1 MGLDHGRRRAG
12 DRHAAPLRL
21 GHGSQ
26 RSHPPGA
33 PEGRGEHHLPLG
45 AVDGLPAARAR
56 CGADAGAD
64 EGGGRTAA
72 PPARRA
78 RGPLRGG
85 HGSAGRRRAPARV
98 AAILAA
104 PMIVVAANPY
114 SGASDN
120 RRRVEAVAR
129 ELAALGE
136 HPCVGWGARERA
148 AMLGDRAAMTG
159 CRAVV
164 AAGGDGTVAQVINEL
179 PPGTPL
185 AAFPAG
191 NENLFASAYG
201 FADDPA
207 ALARALAAGRTRT
220 LDLGRASGPGRSRL
234 FALMLSAGLDAEV
247 VRRLMAWRTTGS
259 TLRRVRRASY
269 VAPVPVQADG
279 DPLGTTPVEVDVV
292 PGALTLITSGR
303 GG

>member
-1 MGLDHGRRRAG
+1 
-12 DRHAAPLRL
+12 
-21 GHGSQ
+21 
-26 RSHPPGA
+26 
-33 PEGRGEHHLPLG
+33 
-45 AVDGLPAARAR
+45 
-56 CGADAGAD
+56 
-64 EGGGRTAA
+64 
-72 PPARRA
+72 
-78 RGPLRGG
+78 
-85 HGSAGRRRAPARV
+85 
-98 AAILAA
+98 
-104 PMIVVAANPY
+104 MIVVAANPY

-120 RRRVEAVAR
+120 RRRVEALAR

-136 HPCVGWGARERA
+136 HPCVVWDARERA
-148 AMLGDRAAMTG
+148 AMLADRAAMTG

-269 VAPVPVQADG
+269 VAPLAASLFTYRHPPVRVVAGEAAASGAYCVVANAPAYALDLPLAPGARADDGALDWVVFERGGLAALASYSWAVWRGRHLARDDVRMGRATRLTLDAAAPVPVQADG

-303 GG
+303 D

>member
-1 MGLDHGRRRAG
+1 
-12 DRHAAPLRL
+12 
-21 GHGSQ
+21 
-26 RSHPPGA
+26 
-33 PEGRGEHHLPLG
+33 
-45 AVDGLPAARAR
+45 
-56 CGADAGAD
+56 
-64 EGGGRTAA
+64 
-72 PPARRA
+72 
-78 RGPLRGG
+78 
-85 HGSAGRRRAPARV
+85 
-98 AAILAA
+98 
-104 PMIVVAANPY
+104 MIVVAANPY

-120 RRRVEAVAR
+120 RRRVEALAR

-136 HPCVGWGARERA
+136 HPCVVWGARERA

-207 ALARALAAGRTRT
+207 ALARALAAGRTRA
-220 LDLGRASGPGRSRL
+220 LDLGRASGRGRSRL

-269 VAPVPVQADG
+269 VAPLAASLFTYRHPPVRVVAGEAAASGAYCVVANAPAYALDLPLAPGARADDGALDWVVFERGGLAALASYSWAVWRGRHLARDDVRMGRATRLTLDAAAPVPVQADG

>member
-1 MGLDHGRRRAG
+1 
-12 DRHAAPLRL
+12 
-21 GHGSQ
+21 
-26 RSHPPGA
+26 
-33 PEGRGEHHLPLG
+33 
-45 AVDGLPAARAR
+45 
-56 CGADAGAD
+56 
-64 EGGGRTAA
+64 
-72 PPARRA
+72 
-78 RGPLRGG
+78 
-85 HGSAGRRRAPARV
+85 
-98 AAILAA
+98 
-104 PMIVVAANPY
+104 MIVVAANPY

-120 RRRVEAVAR
+120 RRRVEALAR

-136 HPCVGWGARERA
+136 HPCVVWDARERA
-148 AMLGDRAAMTG
+148 AMLADRAAMTG

-207 ALARALAAGRTRT
+207 ALARALAAGRTRA
-220 LDLGRASGPGRSRL
+220 LDLGRASVPGRSRL

-269 VAPVPVQADG
+269 VVPLAASLLTYRHPPVRVVAGEAAASGAYCVVANAPAYALDLPLAPGARADDGALDWVVFERGGFAALARYAWAVWRGRHLARADVRMGRATRLTLDAAAPVPVQADG

-292 PGALTLITSGR
+292 PGALTLIGTGAD
-303 GG
+303 

>member
-1 MGLDHGRRRAG
+1 GEPPPRRLLPRAALGRVSGMGLDHGRRRAG

-45 AVDGLPAARAR
+45 AFDGLPAARAR

-85 HGSAGRRRAPARV
+85 HGAAGRRRAPARV

-120 RRRVEAVAR
+120 RRRVEALAR

-136 HPCVGWGARERA
+136 HPCVVWGARERA

-159 CRAVV
+159 
-164 AAGGDGTVAQVINEL
+164 
-179 PPGTPL
+179 
-185 AAFPAG
+185 
-191 NENLFASAYG
+191 
-201 FADDPA
+201 
-207 ALARALAAGRTRT
+207 
-220 LDLGRASGPGRSRL
+220 
-234 FALMLSAGLDAEV
+234 
-247 VRRLMAWRTTGS
+247 S
-259 TLRRVRRASY
+259 TLRRGRRASY
-269 VAPVPVQADG
+269 VAPLAASLFTYRHPPVRVVAGEAAASGAYCVVANAPAYALDL
-279 DPLGTTPVEVDVV
+279 PLA
-292 PGALTLITSGR
+292 PGARADDGALDWVVFER
-303 GG
+303 GGLAALA

>member
-1 MGLDHGRRRAG
+1 
-12 DRHAAPLRL
+12 
-21 GHGSQ
+21 
-26 RSHPPGA
+26 
-33 PEGRGEHHLPLG
+33 
-45 AVDGLPAARAR
+45 
-56 CGADAGAD
+56 
-64 EGGGRTAA
+64 
-72 PPARRA
+72 
-78 RGPLRGG
+78 
-85 HGSAGRRRAPARV
+85 
-98 AAILAA
+98 
-104 PMIVVAANPY
+104 MIVVAANPY

-120 RRRVEAVAR
+120 RRRVEALAR

-136 HPCVGWGARERA
+136 HPCVVWGARERA

-269 VAPVPVQADG
+269 VAPLAASLFTYRHPPVRVVAGEAAASGAYCVVANAPAYALDLPLAPGARADDGALDWVVFERGGFAALARYAWAVWRGRHLARADVRMGRATRLTLDAAAPVPVQADG

>member
-1 MGLDHGRRRAG
+1 
-12 DRHAAPLRL
+12 
-21 GHGSQ
+21 
-26 RSHPPGA
+26 
-33 PEGRGEHHLPLG
+33 
-45 AVDGLPAARAR
+45 
-56 CGADAGAD
+56 
-64 EGGGRTAA
+64 
-72 PPARRA
+72 
-78 RGPLRGG
+78 
-85 HGSAGRRRAPARV
+85 
-98 AAILAA
+98 
-104 PMIVVAANPY
+104 MIVVAANPY

-120 RRRVEAVAR
+120 RRRVEALAR
-129 ELAALGE
+129 ELVAGGQR
-136 HPCVGWGARERA
+136 PRVVWDARERA
-148 AMLGDRAAMTG
+148 ATLADRAAMAG

-269 VAPVPVQADG
+269 VAPLAASLFTYRHPPVRVVAGEAAASGAYCVVANAPAYALDLPLAPGARADDGALDWVVFERGGLAALASYSWAVWRGRHLARDDVRMGRATRLTLDAAAPVPVQADG

-303 GG
+303 D

>member
-85 HGSAGRRRAPARV
+85 HGAAGRRRAPARV

-120 RRRVEAVAR
+120 RRRVEALAR
-129 ELAALGE
+129 ELAAG
-136 HPCVGWGARERA
+136 GAA
-148 AMLGDRAAMTG
+148 
-159 CRAVV
+159 
-164 AAGGDGTVAQVINEL
+164 
-179 PPGTPL
+179 
-185 AAFPAG
+185 
-191 NENLFASAYG
+191 
-201 FADDPA
+201 
-207 ALARALAAGRTRT
+207 
-220 LDLGRASGPGRSRL
+220 GPGRSRL

-269 VAPVPVQADG
+269 VVPLAASLLTYRHPPVRVVAGEAAASGAYCVVANAPAYALDL
-279 DPLGTTPVEVDVV
+279 PLA
-292 PGALTLITSGR
+292 PGARADDGALDWVVFER
-303 GG
+303 GGFAALARYAWAGWAGRHRAP

>member
-1 MGLDHGRRRAG
+1 
-12 DRHAAPLRL
+12 
-21 GHGSQ
+21 
-26 RSHPPGA
+26 
-33 PEGRGEHHLPLG
+33 
-45 AVDGLPAARAR
+45 
-56 CGADAGAD
+56 
-64 EGGGRTAA
+64 
-72 PPARRA
+72 
-78 RGPLRGG
+78 
-85 HGSAGRRRAPARV
+85 
-98 AAILAA
+98 
-104 PMIVVAANPY
+104 MIVVAANPY

-120 RRRVEAVAR
+120 RRRVEALAR

-136 HPCVGWGARERA
+136 HPCVVWGARERA

-269 VAPVPVQADG
+269 VAPLAASLFTYRHPPVRVVAGEAAASGAYCVVANAPAYALDLPLAPGARADDGALDWVVFERGGLAALASYSWAVWRGRHLARDDVRMGRATRLTLDAAAPVPVQADG

>member
-1 MGLDHGRRRAG
+1 
-12 DRHAAPLRL
+12 
-21 GHGSQ
+21 
-26 RSHPPGA
+26 
-33 PEGRGEHHLPLG
+33 
-45 AVDGLPAARAR
+45 
-56 CGADAGAD
+56 
-64 EGGGRTAA
+64 
-72 PPARRA
+72 
-78 RGPLRGG
+78 
-85 HGSAGRRRAPARV
+85 
-98 AAILAA
+98 
-104 PMIVVAANPY
+104 MIVVAANPY

-120 RRRVEAVAR
+120 RRRVEALAR

-136 HPCVGWGARERA
+136 HPCVVWGARERA

-207 ALARALAAGRTRT
+207 ALARALAAGRTRA
-220 LDLGRASGPGRSRL
+220 LDLGRASVPGRSRL

-247 VRRLMAWRTTGS
+247 VRRLTAWRPPG
-259 TLRRVRRASY
+259 
-269 VAPVPVQADG
+269 P
-279 DPLGTTPVEVDVV
+279 TPR
-292 PGALTLITSGR
+292 PGR
-303 GG
+303 GAPYARPLAPPLPSHPPP

>member
-1 MGLDHGRRRAG
+1 
-12 DRHAAPLRL
+12 
-21 GHGSQ
+21 
-26 RSHPPGA
+26 
-33 PEGRGEHHLPLG
+33 
-45 AVDGLPAARAR
+45 
-56 CGADAGAD
+56 
-64 EGGGRTAA
+64 
-72 PPARRA
+72 
-78 RGPLRGG
+78 
-85 HGSAGRRRAPARV
+85 
-98 AAILAA
+98 
-104 PMIVVAANPY
+104 MIVVAANPY

-120 RRRVEAVAR
+120 RRRVEALAR

-136 HPCVGWGARERA
+136 HPCVVWGARERA

-234 FALMLSAGLDAEV
+234 FALMLSAGLDAEDP
-247 VRRLMAWRTTGS
+247 RRGGAG
-259 TLRRVRRASY
+259 
-269 VAPVPVQADG
+269 
-279 DPLGTTPVEVDVV
+279 
-292 PGALTLITSGR
+292 PGAGGRRSAGDDAGGGGR
-303 GG
+303 GAGRADADHVGSWRLRGVTLPSAARCA